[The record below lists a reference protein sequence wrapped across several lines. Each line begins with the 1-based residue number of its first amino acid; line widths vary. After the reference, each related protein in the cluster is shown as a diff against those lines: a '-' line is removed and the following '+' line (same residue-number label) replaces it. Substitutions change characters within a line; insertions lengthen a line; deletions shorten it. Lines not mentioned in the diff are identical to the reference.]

1 MAHVYI
7 DPDGELHGVVII
19 HEAEPGAPDAY
30 EISDD
35 LWRAIDRAQD
45 ALESLHRKA
54 LWQTGILPD
63 PDSPEEQQS

>member
-1 MAHVYI
+1 MAHVHI
-7 DPDGELHGVVII
+7 DPDGELHGVVVIW
-19 HEAEPGAPDAY
+19 ETEPGAPGAY

-45 ALESLHRKA
+45 ALESLHREA

-63 PDSPEEQQS
+63 PDTTKEQP